1 MLRCEIHWQILK
13 SVTQQRRATGRDN
26 LEELSRALLPFLLSV
41 LLILYVVTPA
51 ALASPFGQ
59 CLNAPLNI
67 PTCIAPVQVL
77 PMDLDDDGDADLA
90 VRCEIVAKYG
100 EVIEGSGELLLFEN
114 IGDGEWEFRRK
125 IGLPPNI
132 QVPTYFGPAYLKSPV
147 FGIGSTE
154 AAPGAFDMHATDVN
168 GDGWLDLLQVVRE
181 PGELK
186 SKLVTLIRTGAFDF
200 RKETQWLL
208 AAGEPIAA
216 SRFCVGDLDGQNGA
230 DLIIGDDGGPSN
242 WWRGRGII
250 HEYLSDGNG
259 SYQYHASYQA
269 EEPGYSNLSG
279 ARLQD
284 CVIEDINNDGKNDV
298 IAVNLKFDG
307 LHRTTT
313 LTILRNLG
321 QGRLDNLVR
330 LFDDEAFCMD
340 RLAVGDVDQ
349 NGYVDIVTTFGWDRV
364 ITFKNHGAFEFKRV
378 DKIVGP
384 FSIQKDAPIGRVR
397 LSDFDGDGDL
407 DVGVLLF
414 GPPSNLIDPSRPF
427 PRDWLTDNWALLIN
441 NGNGEFGDPEVYPT
455 GADVLDLAF
464 ADLQGSGKMDALT
477 VAADDNRLT
486 LYYNQGNGY
495 PKPTVVPI
503 VDPRSSDGSQPVDI
517 ASGDFDN
524 DGYVDIAV
532 LNNSQIMV
540 PYTPDTLVLLKGGP
554 GGGSPPLPFFIPLV
568 GNHPSRLLINHLAG
582 GPASDIAITF
592 SGDYD
597 DLGGVPPSFGVTLG
611 VEGNYPVPPNFIPV
625 NAMLGQRMYLTSL
638 KRPDTMKRDI
648 ATFMSFESGPVIDVV
663 RIGDAG
669 DVSIIDKIFVP
680 SIWDI
685 DIACGIAGADVDGNG
700 YEDILIVTKGMAI
713 LGTSSVIRMYLKKDG
728 DFFPSPGAISV
739 PGDVTDITCA
749 DVTEDGLPDIIV
761 TAYPSTSMSQLG
773 RGLWIYINRG
783 SGIFDSRYYYAD
795 YDVGEGP
802 IRVAAAPLDENDGL
816 DLVVLSKLSNEVTL
830 LFNDDKGEFPRKE
843 RYLTG
848 GGADALTIAD
858 INEDGR
864 MDLVV
869 ANDNAIGIATGYHYG
884 TVSVLK
890 NTKRTI
896 FKGDLNGDGDVDGSD
911 LALFADAFGS
921 VSGDDNYNPGAD
933 FDNNNVVD
941 ESDLAAFAAEFGR
954 TDCPHYLMAD
964 G

>member
-13 SVTQQRRATGRDN
+13 NVTQQRRATGRDN

-154 AAPGAFDMHATDVN
+154 AAPGAFDMHLTDVN

-208 AAGEPIAA
+208 AAGEAIAA
-216 SRFCVGDLDGQNGA
+216 SRFCVGDLDGRYGA
-230 DLIIGDDGGPSN
+230 DLVISDDGDPNN

-250 HEYLSDGNG
+250 HVYLSEGNG
-259 SYQYHASYQA
+259 SYCYHASYQA
-269 EEPGYSNLSG
+269 EEPGFSNISG

-298 IAVNLKFDG
+298 IAVNLKSSG
-307 LHRTTT
+307 PQVTTT
-313 LTILRNLG
+313 LTVLRNLG
-321 QGRLDNLVR
+321 QGSLGNFIRLYDDGA
-330 LFDDEAFCMD
+330 LFID
-340 RLAVGDVDQ
+340 RLAVGDVDK
-349 NGYVDIVTTFGWDRV
+349 NGYVDILTTAQDRV
-364 ITFKNHGAFEFKRV
+364 IILKNHGSFSFNRV
-378 DKIVGP
+378 DKIVDP
-384 FSIQKDAPIGRVR
+384 HAIEQDAPIGRIR
-397 LSDFDGDGDL
+397 LSDVEGDGDL
-407 DVGVLLF
+407 DVGILLF
-414 GPPSNLIDPSRPF
+414 GPPSTVVDPSRPF
-427 PRDWLTDNWALLIN
+427 SRDVLTDNWALLTN
-441 NGNGEFGDPEVYPT
+441 NGAGEFGDLYIYPT

-464 ADLQGSGKMDALT
+464 ADLQGSGMMDALT

-486 LYYNQGNGY
+486 LYYYRQGKGY
-495 PKPTVVPI
+495 PRPMVVP
-503 VDPRSSDGSQPVDI
+503 VVNPYSLDGSQPVDI

-532 LNNSQIMV
+532 INNSQTRV
-540 PYTPDTLVLLKGGP
+540 PYTPDTLVLLKGGQ
-554 GGGSPPLPFFIPLV
+554 GGGGPLMPFIDSHSINLL
-568 GNHPSRLLINHLAG
+568 GNHPSRLLMCQLAG
-582 GPASDIAITF
+582 GAASDIAITF

-597 DLGGVPPSFGVTLG
+597 DLGGAPPSFGVTLG

-648 ATFMSFESGPVIDVV
+648 ATFMTFESGPVIDVV

-713 LGTSSVIRMYLKKDG
+713 LGTSSNIRMYLKKDG
-728 DFFPSPGAISV
+728 DFFPSLGAISV
-739 PGDVTDITCA
+739 PGDVTDIACA

-761 TAYPSTSMSQLG
+761 TAYTSTSMSQPG
-773 RGLWIYINRG
+773 CGLWIYINCG

-830 LFNDDKGEFPRKE
+830 LFNDGKGGFPRKE

-848 GGADALTIAD
+848 GGADALTIVD
-858 INEDGR
+858 INNDRR
-864 MDLVV
+864 MDVVV

-884 TVSVLK
+884 TVSVLE

-896 FKGDLNGDGDVDGSD
+896 LKGDLNGDGDVDGSD

-941 ESDLAAFAAEFGR
+941 ESDLAVFAADFGR
-954 TDCPHYLMAD
+954 TDCID
-964 G
+964 

>member
-1 MLRCEIHWQILK
+1 MLRREICWQILQW
-13 SVTQQRRATGRDN
+13 TPNEERGTRQDN
-26 LEELSRALLPFLLSV
+26 LEEPSWALSRFLLLG
-41 LLILYVVTPA
+41 LLILHIAIPEA
-51 ALASPFGQ
+51 FASWSGQ
-59 CLNAPLNI
+59 YLLNTPLNI

-114 IGDGEWEFRRK
+114 IGDGEWEFRQK

-147 FGIGSTE
+147 FGIASTE
-154 AAPGAFDMHATDVN
+154 TAPGAFDMHATDVN

-208 AAGEPIAA
+208 AAGKAIAA

-230 DLIIGDDGGPSN
+230 DLVIGDDGDPNN

-250 HEYLSDGNG
+250 HVYLSEGNG
-259 SYQYHASYQA
+259 SYCYHASYQA
-269 EEPGYSNLSG
+269 EEPGFSNISG

-298 IAVNLKFDG
+298 IAVNLKSSG
-307 LHRTTT
+307 PQVTTT
-313 LTILRNLG
+313 LTVLRNLG
-321 QGRLDNLVR
+321 QGSLGNFIRLYDDGA
-330 LFDDEAFCMD
+330 LFID
-340 RLAVGDVDQ
+340 RLAVGDVDK
-349 NGYVDIVTTFGWDRV
+349 NGYVDILTTAQDRV
-364 ITFKNHGAFEFKRV
+364 IILKNHGSFSFNRV
-378 DKIVGP
+378 DKIVDP
-384 FSIQKDAPIGRVR
+384 HAIEQDAPIGRIR
-397 LSDFDGDGDL
+397 LSDVEGDGDL

-414 GPPSNLIDPSRPF
+414 GPPSTVVDPSRPF
-427 PRDWLTDNWALLIN
+427 SRDVLTDNWALLTN
-441 NGNGEFGDPEVYPT
+441 NGAGEFGDLDIYPT

-464 ADLQGSGKMDALT
+464 ADLQGSGMMDALT

-486 LYYNQGNGY
+486 LYYQQGNGY
-495 PKPTVVPI
+495 PKPIVVPV
-503 VDPRSSDGSQPVDI
+503 VDNRSYDGSEPMDI
-517 ASGDFDN
+517 ANGDFDN

-540 PYTPDTLVLLKGGP
+540 PYTPDTLALLKGSP
-554 GGGSPPLPFFIPLV
+554 GGTFMQPYFVDLL
-568 GNHPSRLLINHLAG
+568 GNHPSRLLMSQVAG
-582 GPASDIAITF
+582 DAASDIAITF
-592 SGDYD
+592 SGDYY
-597 DLGGVPPSFGVTLG
+597 DLGGRPPGFGVTVA
-611 VEGNYPVPPNFIPV
+611 VEGDYPAPPNFIPV

-638 KRPDTMKRDI
+638 KRPDMMKRDI
-648 ATFMSFESGPVIDVV
+648 ATFMTSESGPVIDVV

-685 DIACGIAGADVDGNG
+685 DIACGIASADVDGNG

-713 LGTSSVIRMYLKKDG
+713 LGTPSNIRMYLKKDG
-728 DFFPSPGAISV
+728 GFFPSPGAISV
-739 PGDVTDITCA
+739 PGDVTDIACA
-749 DVTEDGLPDIIV
+749 DVTENGLPDIIV
-761 TAYPSTSMSQLG
+761 TAYPSTSMSQPG
-773 RGLWIYINRG
+773 CGLWIYINCG

-830 LFNDDKGEFPRKE
+830 LLNNGRGEFPRKE
-843 RYLTG
+843 RFLTG

-884 TVSVLK
+884 TVSVLE
-890 NTKRTI
+890 NIRRTI
-896 FKGDLNGDGDVDGSD
+896 RKGDFDGDDDVDGSD
-911 LALFADAFGS
+911 LSVFAAAYGS
-921 VSGDDNYNPGAD
+921 HEGEDNYNSKCD
-933 FDNNNVVD
+933 FDGNGAVD
-941 ESDLAAFAAEFGR
+941 EGDLGTFAENYGK
-954 TDCPHYLMAD
+954 
-964 G
+964 

>member
-1 MLRCEIHWQILK
+1 MLRREIHWQILK

-125 IGLPPNI
+125 IGFPPNI

-208 AAGEPIAA
+208 AAGEAIAA
-216 SRFCVGDLDGQNGA
+216 SRFCVGDLDGRYGT
-230 DLIIGDDGGPSN
+230 DLVIGDDGAPNN

-250 HEYLSDGNG
+250 HIYLSDGNG
-259 SYQYHASYQA
+259 SYCYHASYQA
-269 EEPGYSNLSG
+269 EEPGFSNISG

-298 IAVNLKFDG
+298 IAVNLRSSG
-307 LHRTTT
+307 PQVTTT
-313 LTILRNLG
+313 LTIFSNLG
-321 QGRLDNLVR
+321 QGSLGNFKRLY
-330 LFDDEAFCMD
+330 DDEALFID
-340 RLAVGDVDQ
+340 RLAVGDVDK
-349 NGYVDIVTTFGWDRV
+349 NGYVDILTTAQDRV
-364 ITFKNHGAFEFKRV
+364 IILKNYGSFLFNRV
-378 DKIVGP
+378 DKIVEP
-384 FSIQKDAPIGRVR
+384 HAIEQDAPIGRIR
-397 LSDFDGDGDL
+397 LSDVEGDGDL
-407 DVGVLLF
+407 DVGILLF
-414 GPPSNLIDPSRPF
+414 GPPSTVVDPSRPF
-427 PRDWLTDNWALLIN
+427 SRDVLTDNWALLTN
-441 NGNGEFGDPEVYPT
+441 NGAGEFGDLYIYPT

-464 ADLQGSGKMDALT
+464 ADLQGSGMMDALT

-486 LYYNQGNGY
+486 LYYQQGNGY
-495 PKPTVVPI
+495 PKPIIVPVV
-503 VDPRSSDGSQPVDI
+503 DNRSYDGSEPMDI
-517 ASGDFDN
+517 ANGDFDN

-540 PYTPDTLVLLKGGP
+540 PYTPDTLALLKGSP
-554 GGGSPPLPFFIPLV
+554 GGTFMQPYFVDLL
-568 GNHPSRLLINHLAG
+568 GNHPSRLLMSQVAG
-582 GPASDIAITF
+582 DAASDIAITF
-592 SGDYD
+592 SGDYY
-597 DLGGVPPSFGVTLG
+597 DLGGLPPGFGVTVG
-611 VEGNYPVPPNFIPV
+611 VENDYPTPPNFIPV

-638 KRPDTMKRDI
+638 KRPETVKRDI
-648 ATFMSFESGPVIDVV
+648 ATFMNTESGPVIDVV

-685 DIACGIAGADVDGNG
+685 DIACGIACADVDDNG

-713 LGTSSVIRMYLKKDG
+713 LGTSSVIRMYTNG
-728 DFFPSPGAISV
+728 SFFPSPGAISV
-739 PGDVTDITCA
+739 PGDVTDIACA
-749 DVTEDGLPDIIV
+749 DVTGDGLPDIIV
-761 TAYPSTSMSQLG
+761 TAYPSTSMSQPG
-773 RGLWIYINRG
+773 CGLWIYINCG

-830 LFNDDKGEFPRKE
+830 LFNDGKGGFPRKE

-858 INEDGR
+858 INKDGR

-896 FKGDLNGDGDVDGSD
+896 LKGDLNGDSDVDGSD

-921 VSGDDNYNPGAD
+921 VSDDDNYNPSAD

-941 ESDLAAFAAEFGR
+941 ESDLAVFAADFGR
-954 TDCPHYLMAD
+954 TDCLY
-964 G
+964 